1 MKWYYAS
8 LVTALCALSV
18 WGCFGL
24 NHHLILALDAWGN
37 SAPNLTPTVTKAN
50 ATLDTVN
57 AGAKDV
63 FAESR
68 AVTIAM
74 VDKGRPGKPETM
86 GLIPAVKFMA
96 EDADEQVKQSAK
108 LVDAST
114 GAIAGAAQDVHTM
127 AVAGTA
133 TLGTA
138 QTTIQSMQGPIQGL
152 SVSENNFN
160 ALLRNSAIT
169 RTLDNVA
176 GVTGNMDDTSRD
188 LKKVADR
195 MTTDYLKPVPLWK
208 RPFKYFGTTWDILGA
223 VARHTP

>member
-37 SAPNLTPTVTKAN
+37 SAPNLTATVGKVNQA
-50 ATLDTVN
+50 LDTVN
-57 AGAKDV
+57 
-63 FAESR
+63 
-68 AVTIAM
+68 
-74 VDKGRPGKPETM
+74 RPCGHGKPC
-86 GLIPAVKFMA
+86 GLLANANKTVIKVG
-96 EDADEQVKQSAK
+96 DAIVTTQLQERAITPHTLAAMDSFKTAADRLSGTA
-108 LVDAST
+108 DAGTDSLK
-114 GAIAGAAQDVHTM
+114 AL
-127 AVAGTA
+127 TA

-138 QTTIQSMQGPIQGL
+138 QTTIQSLQGPIQGL

-195 MTTDYLKPVPLWK
+195 MTTDYLKPVPWWK
-208 RPFKYFGTTWDILGA
+208 WPVKRFGEVWDISAA